1 MKTIFLFLSIM
12 FIFSLPAWSSAPPNP
27 LVYDTGPLP
36 ANLKKM
42 ALRQRLP
49 VPKLRRFQISK
60 TPATTGQIKV
70 IVLLIRFNDNIDP
83 SHTSAYFNDL
93 IFSTASSSSMYKYY
107 RDTSYGKISIEGE
120 VIPTWLKS
128 AETMVHYGAD
138 SSAVIDGKNGDI
150 YQLAREAVQKAVL
163 DDVDFLPYDSNDA
176 DQNIDHLIVV
186 HAGAAQE
193 RTGSSND
200 IWSHHWQIGGDYP
213 QPESVGGGKFVLNYV
228 LISEDSPVGIFAHEF
243 AHGLGLPDLYDTSTG
258 KTSVGDWDLMD
269 YGAWLGSPQG
279 SQPAHFSAWS
289 KIQLDWITPE
299 IINRQNTNLMVS
311 PIETNSNNSLY
322 KGNIITAEDP
332 NNEYFLF
339 EYRKKTGFDASL
351 PGEGLLIWHIDDAI
365 GKIKD
370 NNINVPSPHRR
381 VDLVEADGSDSAD
394 TYSGDPYPGSQNIT
408 SFSQPSS
415 NAYNGKASGIG
426 LINIRGAGQSLM
438 QTAYSTIAAAAY
450 LSVNSLINY
459 PNPSL
464 DGQVT
469 IRLSLSRYVPD
480 VKLKIFDLAG
490 ERVRDIGSDEINFDI
505 NKSSD
510 QNWVYNYLWN
520 GKNDG
525 GERVASGIY
534 VYLLDIEGQKKFGK
548 IAIIR

>member
-1 MKTIFLFLSIM
+1 M
-12 FIFSLPAWSSAPPNP
+12 FIFLGIILLFFSIPAWSSAPPNP

-42 ALRQRLP
+42 ALSQRLP
-49 VPKLRRFQISK
+49 VPKMRRFQISK
-60 TPATTGQIKV
+60 APETIGKIKV
-70 IVLLIRFNDNIDP
+70 IVLLIRFTDKAP
-83 SHTSAYFNDL
+83 SHTAAYFNDL
-93 IFSTASSSSMYKYY
+93 IFSGIASMNKYY
-107 RDTSYGKISIEGE
+107 QETSYDQTFIEGE
-120 VIPTWLKS
+120 VGTTWLESSK
-128 AETMVHYGAD
+128 AMAYYGAD
-138 SSAVIDGKNGDI
+138 SDVAHVDDKYGDI
-150 YQLAREAVQKAVL
+150 YQLAREAVQKAAL
-163 DDVDFLPYDSNDA
+163 DGVDFSPYDSNDA

-200 IWSHHWQIGGDYP
+200 IWSHHWQIGGVYP
-213 QPESVGGGKFVLNYV
+213 QPESVGGGKFALNYV

-269 YGAWLGSPQG
+269 HGAWLGSPQG

-289 KIQLDWITPE
+289 KIQLGWITPE
-299 IINRQNTNLMVS
+299 VINQPNTNLTVK
-311 PIETNSNNSLY
+311 PIETDSTNSLY
-322 KGNIITAEDP
+322 KGNILTADDSSK
-332 NNEYFLF
+332 EYFLF
-339 EYRKKTGFDASL
+339 EYRKRTGFDVSL
-351 PGEGLLIWHIDDAI
+351 PAEGLLIWHIDDAI
-365 GKIKD
+365 GKIED
-370 NNINVPSPHRR
+370 NNVNVSNPHRR

-408 SFSQPSS
+408 TFSRPSS

-426 LINIRGAGQSLM
+426 LINIRNAGQSLM
-438 QTAYSTIAAAAY
+438 QTAYFTIAAAAY

-464 DGQVT
+464 DGQVH
-469 IRLSLSRYVPD
+469 IRFSLSRYVPN
-480 VKLKIFDLAG
+480 VKLEIFDLAG
-490 ERVRDIGSDEINFDI
+490 ERVRDISSGEINFDI

-510 QNWVYNYLWN
+510 RNWVYNYLWN

-525 GERVASGIY
+525 GEKVASGIY
-534 VYLLDIEGQKKFGK
+534 VYLLEAEGKKRIGK
-548 IAIIR
+548 IAIVR